1 MNSSSLL
8 SASGAPIAPPSGDIL
23 YEVVDGQIVE
33 LPPMGAFEVSLANV
47 LAFLIN
53 SDPAAS
59 SLGRAVVEMLF
70 LLDPKTKLKRRPDV
84 AFVSYDRWP
93 RRRRIPRGDAWEVI
107 PDVGVEVVSES
118 NTAEAIMTKIREY
131 FQAGVRLVWV
141 FYPPEEQVYVYTS
154 PTKNTILTRN
164 DELDGGDVVPG
175 FRLPLRALYEDSE
188 EE

>member
-1 MNSSSLL
+1 
-8 SASGAPIAPPSGDIL
+8 
-23 YEVVDGQIVE
+23 
-33 LPPMGAFEVSLANV
+33 MGAFETGLANV
-47 LAFLIN
+47 LQHLMN

-59 SLGRAVVEMLF
+59 GLGRAVHEMLF

-93 RRRRIPRGDAWEVI
+93 RKRRIPRTEAWAVV

-118 NTAEAIMTKIREY
+118 NTAEEIMTKIREY

-141 FYPPEEQVYVYTS
+141 FYPAEEQVYVYTS
-154 PTKNTILTRN
+154 PTKNVILTRN
-164 DELDGGDVVPG
+164 DDLDGGDVIPG
-175 FRLPLRALYEDSE
+175 FRLPLRTLYEEESE